1 MDLSSSS
8 RFSRRLDLLRNG
20 LIEGKGLSQLES
32 FPETGNDQQRNV
44 DEETDP
50 PSHIAVLSSD
60 ETYASEQQPGEEE
73 EESLEQHDSR
83 SNPLPS
89 ENLLLE
95 TGSAAQGTQSY
106 PATDI
111 AHGDNDRTEPQLG
124 SDTSPHEAGTSDGFS
139 REAASL
145 EPTQPLAGE
154 SELEKVEESIVD
166 DEDFIDYE
174 DVEEPGGGASSASST
189 LQGDAIDVNAIQDY
203 RILEEP
209 INAENQDHRSPRD
222 FQENAVADEATS
234 HDLVDE
240 KDADD
245 IGGPVGE
252 EQPNLAGTFSQDSDD
267 NGRGLSEPLDEEEGA
282 SGNDQI
288 ASISQETELLP
299 KGNANDQQQE
309 ASAQYED
316 DAESYQHDTLHGH
329 ADQTEGDAIFAGEIE
344 GRFSTHPFQFESSTT
359 GRSFRDDDEGKANNA
374 EANNDMEQAG
384 RSLAN
389 EDDDVVAQGVNTRP
403 SLFVDDSAQPR
414 EDDDEITYEDEED
427 DTEIPHEPAKAEYNV
442 ATSPRSLKRARSL
455 REDDDALDKD
465 LQGREYPFGL
475 CTTMN

>member
-32 FPETGNDQQRNV
+32 FPETGNDQQRNL
-44 DEETDP
+44 DEKTDP

-73 EESLEQHDSR
+73 ESSLEQHDSR

-89 ENLLLE
+89 ENLLPE
-95 TGSAAQGTQSY
+95 TGSAAQGLQSL
-106 PATDI
+106 PVTDT

-124 SDTSPHEAGTSDGFS
+124 SDISPHEAGTSDDFS

-145 EPTQPLAGE
+145 KTTQPLAGE
-154 SELEKVEESIVD
+154 PEFEKVEESIVD

-203 RILEEP
+203 RIPKEP
-209 INAENQDHRSPRD
+209 INAENQDHQSPCD

-234 HDLVDE
+234 YDLVDE

-245 IGGPVGE
+245 FGGAVGE

-282 SGNDQI
+282 MGNDHI
-288 ASISQETELLP
+288 ASISQETELP
-299 KGNANDQQQE
+299 PRVNANDQQQE

-329 ADQTEGDAIFAGEIE
+329 ADQTEGDAIFTGEIE
-344 GRFSTHPFQFESSTT
+344 GGFSTHPFQFS
-359 GRSFRDDDEGKANNA
+359 GRSFRDDDVGKAKNA

-389 EDDDVVAQGVNTRP
+389 EDDDDVAQGVNTRP
-403 SLFVDDSAQPR
+403 SLFVDESAQPR

-427 DTEIPHEPAKAEYNV
+427 DTEIPHEPAKAEHNV
-442 ATSPRSLKRARSL
+442 ATSPGSLKRARSL
-455 REDDDALDKD
+455 REDDDALDED
-465 LQGREYPFGL
+465 LQGRDYPFGL
-475 CTTMN
+475 RSSSTRN